1 MAKTANQLIK
11 QAYEIAKTMPPAQA
25 AIIKELATV
34 LDVSNV
40 ALRQTRTERDALLAE
55 VKSWAKECDR
65 LTERHT
71 KKRTNMHVLEAM
83 RDLKA
88 ICRLPRGGS
97 LMAKDSKVVW
107 RQWQNER
114 LTFEPENLHLVTD
127 KTHPL
132 YDERIHL
139 PISEAMVL
147 NIMDQGVLEPIIV
160 WKDPETGLSC
170 VVDGRQRVRHTLEA
184 NKRLLKEGKEP
195 LLVPAVTKRARRSMA
210 QAMVSANEIR
220 QADTP
225 LGRAKKMADALERGH
240 DEDDLALMFGVSVQT
255 VRATL
260 SLLDATQAVKDAVE
274 SGTVTVTQARQLAS
288 LKPEEQREKVSEI
301 EAATA
306 GTTGHEKARRQRQ
319 ISVKQSR
326 VSNHAKKSQKPSK
339 VPAVNMLAL
348 RWVLGEAV

>member
-1 MAKTANQLIK
+1 MAKNSID
-11 QAYEIAKTMPPAQA
+11 AYGASGKTN
-25 AIIKELATV
+25 V
-34 LDVSNV
+34 L
-40 ALRQTRTERDALLAE
+40 
-55 VKSWAKECDR
+55 
-65 LTERHT
+65 
-71 KKRTNMHVLEAM
+71 M
-83 RDLKA
+83 
-88 ICRLPRGGS
+88 
-97 LMAKDSKVVW
+97 
-107 RQWQNER
+107 
-114 LTFEPENLHLVTD
+114 FEPEKLHLVTD

-160 WKDPETGLSC
+160 WKDPESGLAC

-184 NKRLLKEGKEP
+184 NKRLVKQGESP
-195 LLVPAVTKRARRSMA
+195 LLVPAVTKRGSAVRMA

-319 ISVKQSR
+319 ILGD
-326 VSNHAKKSQKPSK
+326 AKPRLKTRKEIIKALESAEGEYAS
-339 VPAVNMLAL
+339 AL
-348 RWVLGEAV
+348 RWVLGEESL

>member
-1 MAKTANQLIK
+1 
-11 QAYEIAKTMPPAQA
+11 
-25 AIIKELATV
+25 
-34 LDVSNV
+34 
-40 ALRQTRTERDALLAE
+40 
-55 VKSWAKECDR
+55 
-65 LTERHT
+65 
-71 KKRTNMHVLEAM
+71 
-83 RDLKA
+83 
-88 ICRLPRGGS
+88 
-97 LMAKDSKVVW
+97 MAKDSKLVYGASGKTNV
-107 RQWQNER
+107 

-195 LLVPAVTKRARRSMA
+195 LLVPAVAKRGSAVRMA

-260 SLLDATQAVKDAVE
+260 SLLDATRLFAMQWSPERSPLPRRVSWHRLNQKS
-274 SGTVTVTQARQLAS
+274 SGRRSLKSKRQLLAQPAMKKPGVSVRSSARQ
-288 LKPEEQREKVSEI
+288 
-301 EAATA
+301 
-306 GTTGHEKARRQRQ
+306 
-319 ISVKQSR
+319 SR
-326 VSNHAKKSQKPSK
+326 A
-339 VPAVNMLAL
+339 
-348 RWVLGEAV
+348 